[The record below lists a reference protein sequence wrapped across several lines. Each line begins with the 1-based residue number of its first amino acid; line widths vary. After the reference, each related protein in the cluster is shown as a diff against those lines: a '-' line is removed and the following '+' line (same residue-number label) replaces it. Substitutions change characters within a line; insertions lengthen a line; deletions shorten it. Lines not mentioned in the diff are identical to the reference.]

1 MTLMHAAA
9 PAALP
14 LALSM
19 GRAPAELRR
28 RHRQTTRRHLLLLQR
43 RVRANMSG
51 RSGVTYT
58 PLDGGQSGEIG
69 PRVQTGDTRR
79 RVHVTPLREVGGA
92 VYGEV
97 TTDAV
102 HSLRLEFG
110 FTGTDALGRDYN
122 QPPYPA
128 WRPAADVTQPEYH
141 DAIERDYLAVE
152 RLIGGGR

>member
-1 MTLMHAAA
+1 MTTIHASA

-14 LALSM
+14 LALDLA
-19 GRAPAELRR
+19 RAPAELRR
-28 RHRQTTRRHLLLLQR
+28 RHRRTTRTHLLALQR

-58 PLDGGQSGEIG
+58 PLDGGESGEIG

-79 RVHVTPLREVGGA
+79 RVQAGPVREQDGT

-97 TTDAV
+97 ATDVV
-102 HSLRLEFG
+102 HSLRLELG
-110 FTGTDALGRDYN
+110 YTGTDSLGRVVD

-128 WRPAADVTQPEYH
+128 WRPAADVTLPEYQ
-141 DAIERDYLAVE
+141 DAIVADYVEVE